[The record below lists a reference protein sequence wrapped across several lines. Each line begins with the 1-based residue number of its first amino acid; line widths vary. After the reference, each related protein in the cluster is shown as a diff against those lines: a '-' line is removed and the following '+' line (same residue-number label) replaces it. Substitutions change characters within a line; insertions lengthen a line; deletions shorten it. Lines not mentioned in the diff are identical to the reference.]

1 MNMTEQIA
9 QYPPRPDTSHLITE
23 DDRPVDN
30 RFSERQMRMLP
41 HILHSSWH
49 EGKPFEALADVGLFP
64 SVKNE
69 DVVVPDF
76 LLSLGVTP
84 RPVTG
89 AIEDRSYL
97 MWVYGKAPDL
107 VIEIVSNKEG
117 GELTT
122 KLDRYARIRV
132 TYYAVY
138 DPFHHLGKS
147 DLKLFHLVDGRY
159 VSMTPS
165 SFMTEVGLGLTIWK
179 GTFEGVDSRWLR
191 FLDSHGNLVPT
202 ADEKWAASESRM
214 EAAKSE
220 TEAAKSETEAARS
233 EAEAAKSEA
242 EAARQEAAAAKQDAA
257 REIASKMQSQG
268 LDLETIFKLTGIQL
282 ESS

>member
-1 MNMTEQIA
+1 MTKQIA

-89 AIEDRSYL
+89 AVEDRSYL

-122 KLDRYARIRV
+122 KLDKYARIRV

-138 DPFHHLGKS
+138 DPFHCLSKS
-147 DLKLFHLVDGRY
+147 DLKLYHLVDGRY

-165 SFMTEVGLGLTIWK
+165 SFMSDVGLGLTIWK
-179 GTFEGVDSRWLR
+179 GSFEGVDSLWLR
-191 FLDSHGNLVPT
+191 FLDSEGNLIPT
-202 ADEKWAASESRM
+202 PDEKSE
-214 EAAKSE
+214 AD
-220 TEAAKSETEAARS
+220 AARS
-233 EAEAAKSEA
+233 EADAARSEA
-242 EAARQEAAAAKQDAA
+242 EAARQEAAVAKQDAA
-257 REIASKMQSQG
+257 REIAHKMHSQG
-268 LDLETIFKLTGIQL
+268 LDIETI
-282 ESS
+282 